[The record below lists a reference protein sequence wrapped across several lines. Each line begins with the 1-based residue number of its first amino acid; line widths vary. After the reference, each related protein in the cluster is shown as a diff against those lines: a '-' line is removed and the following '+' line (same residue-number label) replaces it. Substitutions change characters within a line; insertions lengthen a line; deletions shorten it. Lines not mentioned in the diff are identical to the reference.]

1 MDDVELHRTHSRANE
16 RALRL
21 PNPTDQSNEIT
32 GSCLAAVV
40 NVELQNRSCSL
51 NINSDFLC
59 PIAQLIP
66 EDAVIFGGKLYER
79 SSAEEFVRDSL
90 TKQLP
95 RSARGR
101 YVKDPLNPSHIIYA
115 CENREALTDEAE
127 IFDITDLLIRDV
139 DNEWYAKLKTE
150 VERARATTQITR
162 GSDGK
167 LKFIFTLSNFHRH

>member
-1 MDDVELHRTHSRANE
+1 MDDVELHRTHSRDNE

-21 PNPTDQSNEIT
+21 PNPTDQSSEII

-40 NVELQNRSCSL
+40 NVELQNRNCNL

-79 SSAEEFVRDSL
+79 SSAEEFVCDSL
-90 TKQLP
+90 TKPLP

-101 YVKDPLNPSHIIYA
+101 YV
-115 CENREALTDEAE
+115 
-127 IFDITDLLIRDV
+127 
-139 DNEWYAKLKTE
+139 
-150 VERARATTQITR
+150 
-162 GSDGK
+162 
-167 LKFIFTLSNFHRH
+167 